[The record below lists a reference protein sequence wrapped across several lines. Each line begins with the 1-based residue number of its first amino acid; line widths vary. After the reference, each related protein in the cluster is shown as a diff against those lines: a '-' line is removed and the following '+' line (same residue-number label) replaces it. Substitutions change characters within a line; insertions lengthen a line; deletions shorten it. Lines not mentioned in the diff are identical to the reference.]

1 MILEK
6 KKEKNKKVVMNI
18 EQNTK
23 HLARTKKTDRQIEKK
38 HTHMAQTHE
47 NRETEGGC
55 A

>member
-1 MILEK
+1 MK
-6 KKEKNKKVVMNI
+6 GNKKVVMNI

-23 HLARTKKTDRQIEKK
+23 HAACTKQIDRQVEKK
-38 HTHMAQTHE
+38 HIHMAQTHE